1 MIRSFVFKNG
11 KLVSRDVG
19 PDLLRLFLYDE
30 DVQMWVDLTEPTPEE
45 SKQILETVFSFHPLA
60 LEDCLTVSERP
71 KVDEYENCI
80 FLVLHAVDY
89 SAHEFQ
95 TNELNLFIGR
105 NFLVTYHAAPVR
117 SVEALVDR
125 IQRSAPTIARAPDRL
140 AYTVI
145 DLLLENYTPALE
157 DLSKDFAE
165 LERDALTNVP
175 TDDFLKRVVGL
186 KAEVARLRQI
196 VGPQRETLAR
206 IAHGEFRIVRAH
218 LLPYFRDLTNNLA
231 TIADRADA
239 YRDTLNS
246 VVTMH
251 LSIQQGRVNHVIKV
265 LTVLATLTL
274 PVVAVASYYGMN
286 FNLPEFKQFQ
296 GLHSHMYVWAV
307 TLSITLC
314 LAIYLRF
321 KKWL

>member
-1 MIRSFVFKNG
+1 MIRSFIFKNG
-11 KLVSRDVG
+11 KLISRDVG
-19 PDLLRLFLYDE
+19 PDLLRLFLYDD
-30 DVQMWVDLTEPTPEE
+30 DVQMWVDLSEPTAEE
-45 SKQILETVFSFHPLA
+45 SKQTLETVFSFHPLA
-60 LEDCLTVSERP
+60 LEDCLTISERP

-89 SAHEFQ
+89 SSHEFQ

-105 NFLVTYHAAPVR
+105 NFLVTYHAEPIR
-117 SVEALVDR
+117 SVEALVER
-125 IQRSAPTIARAPDRL
+125 IHRSSTAIARAPDRL
-140 AYTVI
+140 AYTMI
-145 DLLLENYTPALE
+145 DLLLENYMPALE
-157 DLSKDFAE
+157 DLSKDFSE
-165 LERDALTNVP
+165 LERDALTDIP

-186 KAEVARLRQI
+186 KAEVARLHQI

-231 TIADRADA
+231 GIADRANA

-246 VVTMH
+246 VVNIH

-265 LTVLATLTL
+265 LTVMATLTL
-274 PVVAVASYYGMN
+274 PIVAVASYYGMN
-286 FNLPEFKQFQ
+286 FKLPEMERFT
-296 GLHSHMYVWAV
+296 GTDSHLYVWSV
-307 TLSITLC
+307 TMVITLI
-314 LAIYLRF
+314 LAGYLRL